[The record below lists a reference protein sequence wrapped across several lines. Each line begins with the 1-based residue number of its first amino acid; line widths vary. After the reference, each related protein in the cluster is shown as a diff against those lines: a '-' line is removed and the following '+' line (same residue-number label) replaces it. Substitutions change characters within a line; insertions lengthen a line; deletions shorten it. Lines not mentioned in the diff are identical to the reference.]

1 MSLFNR
7 GTRRDGDV
15 EERIQAVLAE
25 LRPMLRLDAA
35 AIELVEFDHER
46 GVALLRFAGDCPD
59 CEMSVG
65 MLREGIE
72 AHLRMHVPEVRE
84 VRADDGMRR

>member
-15 EERIQAVLAE
+15 EERIRAAIAE

-35 AIELVEFDHER
+35 AVELLDFDHES
-46 GVALLRFAGDCPD
+46 GVAVLRFAGDCPD
-59 CEMSVG
+59 CEMSTG
-65 MLREGIE
+65 MLRQGIE
-72 AHLRMHVPEVRE
+72 AHLRMHVPEVRA
-84 VRADDGMRR
+84 VRADDGTRS